1 MATLDSRAPNALA
14 PTAPESSGGYRSL
27 DSSGRLREFAFDDRD
42 FEAIRTLVKSLTGIN
57 LTTQKREL
65 VYGRLAVRLRALGV
79 RAFREYR
86 QIVAEDPDEQI
97 RMCNAITT
105 NLTAFFREPHH
116 FEHLRDEVLPAHREQ
131 AGQRRLRIWS
141 AGCSTGEEPYS
152 IAMTLLE
159 ALPEVHSWNVR
170 ILATDLDSDVL
181 NTAAIGKYPA
191 ERVKGLS
198 AGRLRRFFNEQRQ
211 DHGTCVYAVR
221 PEVRRL
227 VTFKQLNLM
236 EPLPM
241 PGPLDVIFCRNTVI
255 YFDKDTQREL
265 FARIAPLQRPGDL
278 LYLGHSES
286 LLSVS
291 NDYESIG
298 RTTYLRR

>member
-1 MATLDSRAPNALA
+1 MASLA
-14 PTAPESSGGYRSL
+14 ENSGGYRSL
-27 DSSGRLREFAFDDRD
+27 DSSGRLREFAFDDHD
-42 FEAIRTLVKSLTGIN
+42 FDAIRALVKSLTGIN
-57 LTTQKREL
+57 LTPQKREL

-79 RAFREYR
+79 RTFREYR
-86 QIVAEDPDEQI
+86 QIVAEEADEQI

-116 FEHLRDEVLPAHREQ
+116 FEHLRDQVLPAHREQ

-159 ALPEVHSWNVR
+159 SLPEVHSWNVR

-181 NTAAIGKYPA
+181 NTAALGKYPA
-191 ERVKGLS
+191 ERMKGLS
-198 AGRLRRFFNEQRQ
+198 VGRLRRFFNEHKDGPNRIF
-211 DHGTCVYAVR
+211 VVR

-227 VTFKQLNLM
+227 VTFKQLNLTQ
-236 EPLPM
+236 PLPM
-241 PGPLDVIFCRNTVI
+241 PGPLDVVFCRNTII
-255 YFDKDTQREL
+255 YFDKDTQRQL

-291 NDYESIG
+291 DDYESIG

>member
-1 MATLDSRAPNALA
+1 MASLDSRAPLA
-14 PTAPESSGGYRSL
+14 AAATVPENSGGYRSL
-27 DSSGRLREFAFDDRD
+27 DGSGRMREFAFDEQD
-42 FEAIRTLVKSLTGIN
+42 FDAIRALVKSLTGIN
-57 LTTQKREL
+57 LTAQKREL
-65 VYGRLAVRLRALGV
+65 IYGRLAVRLRALGV
-79 RAFREYR
+79 RTFREYR
-86 QIVAEDPDEQI
+86 QIVAGDSDEQI

-116 FEHLRDEVLPAHREQ
+116 FEHLRDQVLPAHREQ

-159 ALPEVHSWNVR
+159 ALPEVQNWNVR

-181 NTAAIGKYPA
+181 NTAALGKYSA
-191 ERVKGLS
+191 DRVKGLS
-198 AGRLRRFFNEQRQ
+198 AGRLRRFFNEEQVG
-211 DHGTCVYAVR
+211 GTRVFVVR
-221 PEVRRL
+221 PELRRL

-255 YFDKDTQREL
+255 YFDKNTQREL

-291 NDYESIG
+291 DDYESIG

>member
-1 MATLDSRAPNALA
+1 MASPDTRVIKPAAPIALAETTSLRTLDG
-14 PTAPESSGGYRSL
+14 TA
-27 DSSGRLREFAFDDRD
+27 RLREFAFDEED
-42 FEAIRTLVKSLTGIN
+42 FAAVSSLVKSLTGIH
-57 LTTQKREL
+57 LTQQKREL
-65 VYGRLAVRLRALGV
+65 VYGRLAVRLRALGI
-79 RAFREYR
+79 RTFREYR
-86 QIVAEDPDEQI
+86 RIVAEDAQEQV

-105 NLTAFFREPHH
+105 NLTSFFREAHH
-116 FEHLRDEVLPAHREQ
+116 FEHLRDQVLPAYRDQ
-131 AGQRRLRIWS
+131 ATEKRLRIWS

-159 ALPEVHSWNVR
+159 AFPDAQDWNVR

-181 NTAAIGKYPA
+181 NTAAAGQYPA
-191 ERVKGLS
+191 ERMKGLS
-198 AGRLRRFFNEQRQ
+198 DGRLRRFFTEHKDRAQ
-211 DHGTCVYAVR
+211 TTFVVR
-221 PEVRRL
+221 PELRNL

-236 EPLPM
+236 QPLPM
-241 PGPLDVIFCRNTVI
+241 VGPLDVIFCRNTVI

-265 FARIAPLQRPGDL
+265 FVRIAPLQRPGDL

-291 NDYESIG
+291 TDYESIG

>member
-1 MATLDSRAPNALA
+1 MAGLA
-14 PTAPESSGGYRSL
+14 ESTGGYRSL
-27 DSSGRLREFAFDDRD
+27 DSSGRLREFAFDDQD
-42 FEAIRTLVKSLTGIN
+42 FDAIRALVKSLTGIN
-57 LTTQKREL
+57 LTAQKREL
-65 VYGRLAVRLRALGV
+65 AYGRLAVRLRALGV
-79 RAFREYR
+79 RTFREYR
-86 QIVAEDPDEQI
+86 QIVAENPDEQI

-116 FEHLRDEVLPAHREQ
+116 FEHLRDQVLPAHREQ

-159 ALPEVHSWNVR
+159 SLPEAQYWNVR

-181 NTAAIGKYPA
+181 NTAALGKYPI

-198 AGRLRRFFNEQRQ
+198 EGRRRRFFNEQK
-211 DHGTCVYAVR
+211 DNGTSVFVVR

-236 EPLPM
+236 QPLPM

-265 FARIAPLQRPGDL
+265 FGRIAPLQRPGDL

-291 NDYESIG
+291 DDYESIG

>member
-1 MATLDSRAPNALA
+1 MASLA
-14 PTAPESSGGYRSL
+14 ENSGGYRSL
-27 DSSGRLREFAFDDRD
+27 DSSGRIREFAFDEQD
-42 FEAIRTLVKSLTGIN
+42 FEAIRALVKSLTGIN
-57 LTTQKREL
+57 LTAQKREL

-79 RAFREYR
+79 RTFREYR
-86 QIVAEDPDEQI
+86 QIVAENPDEQI

-116 FEHLRDEVLPAHREQ
+116 FEHLRNQVLPAHREQ

-159 ALPEVHSWNVR
+159 ALPEVHNWNVR
-170 ILATDLDSDVL
+170 ILATDLDSAVL
-181 NTAAIGKYPA
+181 DTAALGKYPA

-198 AGRLRRFFNEQRQ
+198 AGRLRRFFNEQKAR
-211 DHGTCVYAVR
+211 GSSVFVVR

-255 YFDKDTQREL
+255 YFDKDTQRQL

-291 NDYESIG
+291 DDYESIG

>member
-1 MATLDSRAPNALA
+1 MSSLDARVPLSAA
-14 PTAPESSGGYRSL
+14 PTVAEGSGGYRSL
-27 DSSGRLREFAFDDRD
+27 DGSGRIREFAFDDQD
-42 FEAIRTLVKSLTGIN
+42 FDAIRAQVKSLTGIN
-57 LTTQKREL
+57 LTAQKREL

-79 RAFREYR
+79 RTFREYR
-86 QIVAEDPDEQI
+86 QIVAEDLEEQI

-116 FEHLRDEVLPAHREQ
+116 FEHLRDQVLPAHREQ

-159 ALPEVHSWNVR
+159 ALPEVQHWNVR

-181 NTAAIGKYPA
+181 NTAALGKYPA
-191 ERVKGLS
+191 DRVKGLS
-198 AGRLRRFFNEQRQ
+198 AGRLRRFFNEQKNDRE
-211 DHGTCVYAVR
+211 TSVFVVR

-241 PGPLDVIFCRNTVI
+241 PGPLDVVFCRNTVI

-265 FARIAPLQRPGDL
+265 FARIAPLQRAGDL

-291 NDYESIG
+291 DDYESIG

>member
-1 MATLDSRAPNALA
+1 MPTMDSRAPKVPAV
-14 PTAPESSGGYRSL
+14 PPETSGGYRSL
-27 DSSGRLREFAFDDRD
+27 DGSGRIREFSFDDQD
-42 FEAIRTLVKSLTGIN
+42 FEAIRVLVKSLTGIN
-57 LTTQKREL
+57 LTLQKREL

-79 RAFREYR
+79 RTFREYR
-86 QIVAEDPDEQI
+86 QIVAADSDEQI

-105 NLTAFFREPHH
+105 NLTLFFREPHH
-116 FEHLRDEVLPAHREQ
+116 FEHLRDQVLPAHREQ
-131 AGQRRLRIWS
+131 TGQRRLRIWS

-152 IAMTLLE
+152 IAIALLE
-159 ALPEVHSWNVR
+159 ALPEVQEWNVR
-170 ILATDLDSDVL
+170 ILATDVDSDVL
-181 NTAAIGKYPA
+181 DTAALGKYPA
-191 ERVKGLS
+191 DRIKGLS
-198 AGRLRRFFNEQRQ
+198 DGRLRRFFTEQK
-211 DHGTCVYAVR
+211 DAGGSTFAVR

-236 EPLPM
+236 QPLPM
-241 PGPLDVIFCRNTVI
+241 SGPLDVIFCRNTII
-255 YFDKDTQREL
+255 YFDKDTQRNL

-291 NDYESIG
+291 DDYESIG